1 MKIICATNR
10 INTPQVAEEIL
21 ASNKADLISMARPF
35 LADEAFVSKARSGK
49 VCFMLF
55 FFFCFFFFSSFF
67 FLDDQHLHRLQSGV
81 LGSHLFE
88 KESFVFG
95 ESSRRK

>member
-55 FFFCFFFFSSFF
+55 FFFVSFSFLPFFF
-67 FLDDQHLHRLQSGV
+67 
-81 LGSHLFE
+81 
-88 KESFVFG
+88 
-95 ESSRRK
+95 RRSTFASLAIRRAWITPFRKRELRVW